1 MSDNLYTYGVIE
13 QEDIELTA
21 DGVGG
26 ADKIYTIEYRSLSAV
41 VSDIDTTDPERTDEA
56 VTNHNNVLQRILEYD
71 DGRTVVPMSFGMAFK
86 NGRTLKGVLRGAR
99 RALRS
104 ALNDIDGTIELGVKI
119 ISTGDESVDQSSLR
133 ADLSDRLSSV
143 SINETEDDLFS
154 DRLILNRSYLVERTE
169 RSTFDDT
176 IDEIESD
183 YGDDVTVQYT
193 GPWAPYNFVDIHIGA
208 DQQTGRGGR

>member
-1 MSDNLYTYGVIE
+1 MSGNLYTYGVIE

-104 ALNDIDGTIELGVKI
+104 ALNDIDGTIELGIKI

-133 ADLSDRLSSV
+133 TDLSDRLSSV

-193 GPWAPYNFVDIHIGA
+193 GPWAPYNFVDIHISA

>member
-1 MSDNLYTYGVIE
+1 MSGNLYTYGVIE